1 VGYSE
6 SGGSSY
12 ETRDSEG
19 SRRNRIGT
27 KALGLPSR
35 LSAVQSSSQGV
46 AGCPEK
52 SPRQRDDIAGP
63 PGGTPRRPE
72 TEMYLPRAGGWH
84 VCAVQV
90 LSMKPG
96 NYALGSQLSRAAAR
110 SLLIARKASEED
122 QLRFQ
127 TVSIVDGSRVDFDGL
142 AEVIRVARMRNQAGE
157 MPDARAA
164 IDGTQES
171 NRGRRTECL
180 SGRIKMARQRALG
193 PETMP

>member
-1 VGYSE
+1 
-6 SGGSSY
+6 
-12 ETRDSEG
+12 
-19 SRRNRIGT
+19 
-27 KALGLPSR
+27 
-35 LSAVQSSSQGV
+35 
-46 AGCPEK
+46 
-52 SPRQRDDIAGP
+52 
-63 PGGTPRRPE
+63 
-72 TEMYLPRAGGWH
+72 
-84 VCAVQV
+84 
-90 LSMKPG
+90 
-96 NYALGSQLSRAAAR
+96 
-110 SLLIARKASEED
+110 LIARKASEED